1 MKRENTCNHIRRAMS
16 QGGSPNSK
24 SLNRRIDS
32 LSRERDSVSRILEQA
47 QLEKI
52 RDGLDSLKSKMEA
65 IEVDLT
71 SDKT

>member
-1 MKRENTCNHIRRAMS
+1 MS

-47 QLEKI
+47 ELEKI

>member
-1 MKRENTCNHIRRAMS
+1 MS

>member
-1 MKRENTCNHIRRAMS
+1 MS

-52 RDGLDSLKSKMEA
+52 RDGLVSLKSKMEA

>member
-1 MKRENTCNHIRRAMS
+1 MS

-32 LSRERDSVSRILEQA
+32 LSRERDSVSRILEQT